1 MKRFLAV
8 FVIAL
13 FALHGSLRAE
23 TIRLR
28 TGAFLVGK
36 VERVDEN
43 VLVFRRAGNGGVLE
57 LKWNELSSFDA
68 KRLREKWSLLDPEAA
83 AGVQLPA
90 LRVVFQR
97 PGGVRTEVVGELVSN
112 DGKIMV
118 LRQKT
123 HVYRVPVEAIREGPQ
138 NVQVPAEDLLT
149 PDQYYQ
155 RKLEEIQ
162 PGEDAD
168 KNAKLADELIR
179 VEDYQRAREHL
190 QKAIELGGG
199 KQPDLIKARL
209 KRVEILLKNK
219 EQADI
224 LRRISVLRNRKLFSK
239 ARKLVEEFAK
249 RFPNSPLRSEFE
261 KRKKLLEQARRRFLI
276 RRVTTDWFET
286 MTNELKRVA
295 MSKNMSFQEAQ
306 SFAEEKLGEVLREK
320 IAKKRGLDPAE
331 VDALFKARKE
341 IHGLRSRK
349 ATYGT
354 GSFILGK
361 EGVLKD
367 TAVGKRLSKG
377 KSKKGGPSVSK
388 AQKELRRRIEQYLRR
403 AQRQARGGGKAQTL
417 KSPEAWWKSTTSVRR
432 QQWLI
437 AYYAE
442 HGGDLELLHPE
453 TRDCPECGAHGFIE
467 GLGTEGG
474 RTVRLTCPVCH
485 GTRFFRI
492 LRFR

>member
-1 MKRFLAV
+1 MKRILAV
-8 FVIAL
+8 LVIFL
-13 FALHGSLRAE
+13 FFLQATLRAE

-68 KRLREKWSLLDPEAA
+68 KRLREKWSLLNPESAG
-83 AGVQLPA
+83 GVQLPA

-97 PGGVRTEVVGELVSN
+97 PGGIRTEVIGELVSN
-112 DGKIMV
+112 DGKTMV

-179 VEDYQRAREHL
+179 VEDFQRAREHL
-190 QKAIELGGG
+190 LKALELGGG
-199 KQPDLIKARL
+199 KQPDLIKARV

-239 ARKLVEEFAK
+239 AKKLVEEFAK
-249 RFPNSPLRSEFE
+249 RFPNSPLRAEFE
-261 KRKKLLEQARRRFLI
+261 KRKDLLEKARRRYLI
-276 RRVTTDWFET
+276 RRVTTDWFEI
-286 MTNELKRVA
+286 MTSELKKVA
-295 MSKNMSFQEAQ
+295 MSKEMGFAEAQ
-306 SFAEEKLGEVLREK
+306 SFAEEKLGEVIRDK

-349 ATYGT
+349 ASYGT

-361 EGVLKD
+361 EGVIKD
-367 TAVGKRLSKG
+367 TAVGKRLSKSKG
-377 KSKKGGPSVSK
+377 KKRAPGANK
-388 AQKELRRRIEQYLRR
+388 AQKELQKRIQQYLRR
-403 AQRQARGGGKAQTL
+403 MQRQGRGQQKSALQ
-417 KSPEAWWKSTTSVRR
+417 SPEEWWKSTTSVRR

-442 HGGDLELLHPE
+442 HGGDLELMHPE
-453 TRDCPECGAHGFIE
+453 TRDCPECGANGFIE
-467 GLGTEGG
+467 GQAAEGG
-474 RTVRLTCPVCH
+474 RTVRLPCPVCH
-485 GTRFFRI
+485 GTRFFRV

>member
-1 MKRFLAV
+1 MKRTLTMIVLA
-8 FVIAL
+8 F
-13 FALHGSLRAE
+13 FALSSSLWAE

-43 VLVFRRAGNGGVLE
+43 ILVFRRAGNGGVLE

-83 AGVQLPA
+83 EGVKLPA
-90 LRVVFQR
+90 LRVVFQKT
-97 PGGVRTEVVGELVSN
+97 GGARIEVIGELVSN
-112 DGKIMV
+112 DGKTMV

-138 NVQVPAEDLLT
+138 NIQVPAEDLVT

-155 RKLEEIQ
+155 RKVEELQ

-224 LRRISVLRNRKLFSK
+224 LRKISVLRNRKLFEK
-239 ARKLVEEFAK
+239 ARKLVADFAK
-249 RFPNSPLRSEFE
+249 RFPNSPLRAEFE
-261 KRKKLLEQARRRFLI
+261 KRKDLLEKARQRFLI

-286 MTNELKRVA
+286 MTSELKRVA
-295 MSKNMSFQEAQ
+295 MDKHMDFQEAQ
-306 SFAEEKLGEVLREK
+306 SFAEEKLGEVIRAK
-320 IAKKRGLDPAE
+320 IAKKRGLDPEE
-331 VDALFKARKE
+331 VDALFKARKM
-341 IHGLRSRK
+341 IRGLRSRK

-361 EGVLKD
+361 QGVLKD
-367 TAVGKRLSKG
+367 TAVGKRLNKG
-377 KSKKGGPSVSK
+377 KTKTKTSGPNK
-388 AQKELRRRIEQYLRR
+388 AQKELQKRIRQYLRR
-403 AQRQARGGGKAQTL
+403 MQRQGQGGGRQQSL
-417 KSPEAWWKSTTSVRR
+417 QSPESWWLNTTSVRR

-474 RTVRLTCPVCH
+474 KTVRLPCPVCH
-485 GTRFFRI
+485 GTRFFRV

>member
-1 MKRFLAV
+1 MRRILGILG
-8 FVIAL
+8 IAC
-13 FALHGSLRAE
+13 FALVATLRAE

-83 AGVQLPA
+83 GGVTLPA

-97 PGGVRTEVVGELVSN
+97 PGGIRTEVVGELVSN
-112 DGKIMV
+112 DGKTMV

-138 NVQVPAEDLLT
+138 NVQVPVEDLLT

-155 RKLEEIQ
+155 RKLEEMQ

-168 KNAKLADELIR
+168 KNAKMADELIR

-190 QKAIELGGG
+190 QKAIALGGG
-199 KQPDLIKARL
+199 KQPDLIQARL
-209 KRVEILLKNK
+209 KRVETLLKNK
-219 EQADI
+219 VQADI
-224 LRRISVLRNRKLFSK
+224 LRRISVLRNRKLFAK
-239 ARKLVEEFAK
+239 ARKLVEEFAQ
-249 RFPNSPLRSEFE
+249 RFPDSPLRAEFE
-261 KRKKLLEQARRRFLI
+261 KRKQLLEKARERFLI
-276 RRVTTDWFET
+276 RRVTTDWFEVMNSET
-286 MTNELKRVA
+286 KKVA
-295 MSKNMSFQEAQ
+295 MDKSIDFQEAQ
-306 SFAEEKLGEVLREK
+306 AFAEEKLGQLIREK

-331 VDALFKARKE
+331 VDALFKARKS
-341 IHGLRSRK
+341 IRGLRSRK
-349 ATYGT
+349 ASYGT

-367 TAVGKRLSKG
+367 TSVGKRLSKG
-377 KSKKGGPSVSK
+377 KGKK
-388 AQKELRRRIEQYLRR
+388 AQGSNQAQRELQKRIRQYLRLMR
-403 AQRQARGGGKAQTL
+403 NRQQGGGKAQAL
-417 KSPEAWWKSTTSVRR
+417 QSPEDWWKSTTSVRR

-453 TRDCPECGAHGFIE
+453 TRDCPECGARGFIE
-467 GLGTEGG
+467 GLGLKGG
-474 RTVRLTCPVCH
+474 NTVRLPCPVCH
-485 GTRFFRI
+485 GTRFFRV

>member
-1 MKRFLAV
+1 MMKRFLAV
-8 FVIAL
+8 VVIAL
-13 FALHGSLRAE
+13 LALHTSLRAE
-23 TIRLR
+23 TLRLR

-112 DGKIMV
+112 DGKTMI

-123 HVYRVPVEAIREGPQ
+123 HVYRVPVEAIREGPE

-168 KNAKLADELIR
+168 KHAKLADELIR

-190 QKAIELGGG
+190 QKAIDLGGG
-199 KQPDLIKARL
+199 KQPDLIKARM

-219 EQADI
+219 EQAD
-224 LRRISVLRNRKLFSK
+224 LLKRISVLRNRKLFAK
-239 ARKLVEEFAK
+239 ARKLVQEFAQ
-249 RFPNSPLRSEFE
+249 RFPNSPLRAEFE
-261 KRKKLLEQARRRFLI
+261 KRKELLEKARRRFLI

-295 MSKNMSFQEAQ
+295 MSKSMSFQEAQ
-306 SFAEEKLGEVLREK
+306 SFAEEKLGEVIRAK
-320 IAKKRGLDPAE
+320 IAKKRGIDPAE

-349 ATYGT
+349 ASYGT

-377 KSKKGGPSVSK
+377 KTKKGVPSANK
-388 AQKELRRRIEQYLRR
+388 AQRELQRRIQQYLRR
-403 AQRQARGGGKAQTL
+403 SQRQGQGGTQQTL
-417 KSPEAWWKSTTSVRR
+417 QSPEAWWKATTSVRR

-453 TRDCPECGAHGFIE
+453 TRDCPECGARGFIE
-467 GLGTEGG
+467 GQGTEGG
-474 RTVRLTCPVCH
+474 RTIRLTCPICH